1 MKCKKGNP
9 AIRALGVESLER
21 SDLAGRH
28 FAHAFYKTG
37 LGNIAHALAD
47 AQVEIQWRAN
57 CVTSVN
63 VEDQVRAGKAGH
75 AALLGE
81 VEPVIAR
88 GIGADIKRLL
98 ACGTPPAVELVACE
112 AVLQGLRAG
121 SRHSQKHEGGERKK
135 I

>member
-9 AIRALGVESLER
+9 RFALGFERLER
-21 SDLAGRH
+21 SDLAGWH
-28 FAHAFYKTG
+28 FAHLFYKAR
-37 LGNIAHALAD
+37 LGNVADALAD

-63 VEDQVRAGKAGH
+63 VEDQVRPGKAGH

-88 GIGADIKRLL
+88 GIGADIKRLV
-98 ACGTPPAVELVACE
+98 ACGTPPAVELIVGE
-112 AVLQGLRAG
+112 TVFQGLRTG
-121 SRHSQKHEGGERKK
+121 SRHSQKHESGE
-135 I
+135 